1 MPGISRK
8 AIIILTAGSF
18 YAFFVFGF
26 SDNLKGPTIP
36 ALLSDLGWNYSSGG
50 TILLLAYVGFLTATL
65 FTGFLSD
72 RIGRKMVILLAS
84 VCLLSGIG
92 GYSYFRTFW
101 LLGGSML
108 IIGLGIGA
116 IELGANAIIV
126 DLHEAR
132 KGFFLNLMAV
142 FHGIG
147 SMVAPLYAARMLAS
161 KFHWQQVYLYALV
174 APAILLLIFLPIRF
188 PSRAA
193 VVQQEKGDE
202 DFWKKAFSIRM
213 WWFYLLI
220 AVCVCTELGISS
232 WIVEFLQKIK
242 NQSIDQSNA
251 SLAAFFFMI
260 VVGRLLGSF
269 FVEKIGYL
277 KSVVIASVGGAVCIA
292 LGVFGPA
299 WCAFFLPLEGLFQ
312 SITFPTIT
320 AAVCDIHKKN
330 QGSILGLLFTFA
342 GVGGMI
348 GPWLVGFASDRI
360 TLQYGFSIVLAYCA
374 VMGLSSLVLM
384 RWKSAAR

>member
-1 MPGISRK
+1 MV
-8 AIIILTAGSF
+8 IIIASI
-18 YAFFVFGF
+18 
-26 SDNLKGPTIP
+26 S
-36 ALLSDLGWNYSSGG
+36 LL
-50 TILLLAYVGFLTATL
+50 
-65 FTGFLSD
+65 
-72 RIGRKMVILLAS
+72 
-84 VCLLSGIG
+84 CGIG

-101 LLGGSML
+101 PLGASML
-108 IIGLGIGA
+108 FIGLGIGA

-147 SMVAPLYAARMLAS
+147 SMAAPLYAARMLALT
-161 KFHWQQVYLYALV
+161 FHWQQVYLWALI
-174 APAILLLIFLPIRF
+174 APAILLLAFIPIKF

-193 VVQQEKGDE
+193 VIQQEKGDK
-202 DFWKKAFSIRM
+202 DFWKNAFSIRM

-242 NQSIDQSNA
+242 GASIARSNMA
-251 SLAAFFFMI
+251 LAFFFLMI
-260 VVGRLLGSF
+260 VLGRLLGSF
-269 FVEKIGYL
+269 LVDRIGYM
-277 KSVVIASVGGAVCIA
+277 KSVLFAALGGFICIA
-292 LGVFGPA
+292 LGIFGPS

-342 GVGGMI
+342 GAGGMI

-360 TLQYGFSIVLAYCA
+360 TLHYGFSIVLIYCA
-374 VMGLSSLVLM
+374 VMGLSSLVLL
-384 RWKSAAR
+384 RWKSGNS